1 MNPYVAVILSNLS
14 SIVAAFV
21 IALIPFA
28 VRWLFSFLEKRFQ
41 LKVDEAD
48 QKRLSDLLNAG
59 IAHAEEWKNGK
70 LKMKEDAPSGAQMLE
85 KASKFVAAE
94 ITRNKLPELAAD
106 KLNDLVIAKLGQNR
120 ADAAQPG
127 LSLIP
132 NATGTA
138 TATAT
143 ATAAPTEPAKG

>member
-1 MNPYVAVILSNLS
+1 MNPYVAVVLNNLS

-48 QKRLSDLLNAG
+48 QKRLADLLNAG

-85 KASKFVAAE
+85 KASKFVAGE

-106 KLNDLVIAKLGQNR
+106 KLNDLVLAKLGQNR